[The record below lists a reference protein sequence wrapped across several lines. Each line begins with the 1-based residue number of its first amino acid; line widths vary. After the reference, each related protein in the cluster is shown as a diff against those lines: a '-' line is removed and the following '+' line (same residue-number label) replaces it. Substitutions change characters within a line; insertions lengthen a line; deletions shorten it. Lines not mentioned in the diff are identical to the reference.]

1 MKKIYILAVLGLGLF
16 GYSAIAQSFYRIK
29 GEFSIKS
36 KSTDGKSQLTMGTFY
51 YDKNFGKLIYKNTF
65 PAKDVWVTYD
75 TVMYNIVND
84 RVVRKILVP
93 PLAQFS
99 VFHLAL
105 TSQINNYGLKQSGF
119 TIQKV
124 EKAQD
129 MVITTWIPPAY
140 LKKMFGK
147 VLTSIRSNRLNGIV
161 FMDAKGN
168 VLRKQFF
175 NNFTNVKGVEIPL
188 EIIDMT
194 YANGRESYQVTT
206 YKNIVIDEVAD
217 YVVYNYPIP
226 FN

>member
-124 EKAQD
+124 EKAED